1 MNRSEA
7 LRILGLDTDASPE
20 DIKAAYREM
29 AQILHSDRF
38 AGNKKLQDRAT
49 EQFKTLQEAYD
60 VLTGKRASQ
69 ASSRATAADRA
80 GAGARYAGLSEERE
94 AEARLAGIAA
104 ARVQLAAQR
113 DALSD
118 ERRTGLGF
126 LVVGGIVALVCG
138 RRPTGL
144 FLAVTGLATAAALW
158 GAVQVVSSQR
168 SIAALDARLSELAS
182 EQKRLAARL
191 DELREG

>member
-7 LRILGLDTDASPE
+7 LRILGLDAAASPE

-29 AQILHSDRF
+29 AQILHPDRF

-69 ASSRATAADRA
+69 ASSRAAAADRA

-94 AEARLAGIAA
+94 VEARLAGIAA

-118 ERRTGLGF
+118 ERRAGLGF

-158 GAVQVVSSQR
+158 GAVQVISSQR

-191 DELREG
+191 DELRED

>member
-7 LRILGLDTDASPE
+7 LRILGLDAAASPE

-29 AQILHSDRF
+29 AQILHPDRF

-69 ASSRATAADRA
+69 ASSRAAAADRA

-94 AEARLAGIAA
+94 VEARLAGIAA

-118 ERRTGLGF
+118 ERRAGLGF

-158 GAVQVVSSQR
+158 GAVQVISSQR

>member
-7 LRILGLDTDASPE
+7 LRILGLDADASPE

-29 AQILHSDRF
+29 AQILHPDRF

-80 GAGARYAGLSEERE
+80 SAGARYAGLSEERE
-94 AEARLAGIAA
+94 VEARLAGIAA

-118 ERRTGLGF
+118 ERRAGLGF